1 MQDGKTKQ
9 NKKPNN
15 STKNKPRDNGV
26 RGSAENWLNLG
37 VSWAAGCCTVDVTQI
52 CLFGKLASVLA
63 LAPVTPSDFKTQ
75 PIPVAVF
82 FFFSPRHKERAAKIS
97 KEEIWVAQ
105 LNLNLR

>member
-1 MQDGKTKQ
+1 MLAGLQ
-9 NKKPNN
+9 
-15 STKNKPRDNGV
+15 
-26 RGSAENWLNLG
+26 
-37 VSWAAGCCTVDVTQI
+37 GCCAVDVTQI

-75 PIPVAVF
+75 PFPVAVF
-82 FFFSPRHKERAAKIS
+82 FFPPRHKKKRGTIRAAKIS